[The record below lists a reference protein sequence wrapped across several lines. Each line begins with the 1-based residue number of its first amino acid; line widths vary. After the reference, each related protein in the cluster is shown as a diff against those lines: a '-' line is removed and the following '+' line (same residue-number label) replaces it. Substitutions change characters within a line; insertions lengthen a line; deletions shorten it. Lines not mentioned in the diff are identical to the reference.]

1 MTEQGKHR
9 PGLDG
14 VPLYGVGRDTGGVDE
29 VELGGVGVGGFGVD
43 VPATDVAGLVMRV
56 RRTCDLS
63 QRDLGIA
70 LGLDQSQVARIE
82 SSRRRVDLP
91 LLAEILSLADLR
103 IAVLDRNGVEVVPVA
118 HDVLRDN
125 AGRRMPAHLD
135 VRAPAD
141 RPMSAMINAHSD
153 RPAPRAWYHHR
164 ARRDRRR
171 VMRNTGAMD
180 DQPTRSGL
188 ARIERDRSAARTR
201 ARRER
206 AAVLL
211 DLDCTCLGACWESGV
226 CTDACTCRCEE

>member
-1 MTEQGKHR
+1 MTEQRMHR
-9 PGLDG
+9 SRLDG
-14 VPLYGVGRDTGGVDE
+14 VPPDGIGGDSLGVDGVG
-29 VELGGVGVGGFGVD
+29 LGGVGVRGIGVD
-43 VPATDVAGLVMRV
+43 VSATDVAGLVMRV

-103 IAVLDRNGVEVVPVA
+103 IVVLDRDGVEVVPVA

-135 VRAPAD
+135 VRAPSD
-141 RPMSAMINAHSD
+141 WPMSAMINAHSD

-171 VMRNTGAMD
+171 VMRDTSAMN

-188 ARIERDRSAARTR
+188 ARIERDRSAERIQ

-206 AAVLL
+206 AAALL
-211 DLDCTCLGACWESGV
+211 DLDCSCAGGCWENGA
-226 CTDACTCRCEE
+226 CTDACTCRCEG